1 MHTLSLTFAALLLLA
16 STLPPQTVP
25 PKKVVA
31 YVPNWID
38 LKSFADTIDYAKIT
52 HLNLAFENPTNDSG
66 DLSFND
72 GDNALIAQAHTHHVK
87 VLVSIG
93 GGAASGDKTLRKRYS
108 DLLADANRAGF
119 VAKIA
124 DYLDAHHFD
133 GLDVDIEGP
142 AITTGYAPFVSDL
155 AAALKPRGKL
165 LTAALSQGYGG
176 DQVPSSVF
184 QSLDFV
190 NIMAYDGTGPWDP
203 NAPGQHSSF
212 ALAQSSVVYWLER
225 GLPKSKAVL
234 GVPFYGY
241 GFGDAFRNR
250 DYSYAD
256 IVASYP
262 GAENADQVGKTIWYN
277 GIPTIRAKTQYVVAH
292 GLAGVMI
299 WSLDSDAPG
308 KCSLLTIID
317 AALHPKALDIPR
329 KDAQGKP

>member
-1 MHTLSLTFAALLLLA
+1 MHTLSLIFAALVLLTPVINA
-16 STLPPQTVP
+16 QAQP
-25 PKKVVA
+25 KVVA

-38 LKSFADTIDYAKIT
+38 LTTFADTVDYGKVT
-52 HLNLAFENPTNDSG
+52 HINIAFENPSDDNG
-66 DLSFND
+66 NLSFND
-72 GDNALIAQAHTHHVK
+72 ANDALIAKAHAHRVK

-93 GGAASGDKTLRKRYS
+93 GGAASGDKALLARYS
-108 DLLADANRAGF
+108 RLLTDANRAGF
-119 VAKIA
+119 VAKISG
-124 DYLDAHHFD
+124 YLDKNRFD

-142 AITTGYAPFVSDL
+142 AIDKDYGAFVRDL
-155 AAALKPRGKL
+155 AAKLKPRGKL

-176 DQVPSSVF
+176 DQVPASVF
-184 QSLDFV
+184 ASLDFV
-190 NIMAYDGTGPWDP
+190 NVMAYDGTGPWNP

-212 ALAQSSVVYWLER
+212 DFAQSNVTYWLGR

-250 DYSYAD
+250 DYPYSD

-277 GIPTIRAKTQYVVAH
+277 GIPTIRAKTQYAVTQ

-308 KCSLLTIID
+308 KRSLLSVID
-317 AALHPKALDIPR
+317 AALHRKAPGR
-329 KDAQGKP
+329 NSPP